1 MSTRRRITDKQMDS
15 LIALEERRIELL
27 DRRLAQLGVAV
38 SEPEPVGPLAVGDR
52 FELDGAN
59 YAVEEIGERAVK
71 LRKLPSATA
80 RLR

>member
-1 MSTRRRITDKQMDS
+1 MSTRRRITDKQMDA

-38 SEPEPVGPLAVGDR
+38 PEPEPVGPLAINDR
-52 FELDGAN
+52 FEFDGSD
-59 YAVEEIGERAVK
+59 YAVEEIGERVVK
-71 LRKLPSATA
+71 LRKVPAATA